1 MEANHK
7 EMNPDKEVGE
17 RIGDDDEED
26 DDLLEMDHAYLE
38 DAVEDKVTGI
48 QDVENVAC
56 KGN

>member
-1 MEANHK
+1 
-7 EMNPDKEVGE
+7 MNPDKEVGE